1 MLELVGM
8 EVGQF
13 SITCR
18 FKNYKDGFLWI
29 FTGVY
34 SPYLEEKQR
43 KFLGGARA
51 IQGLWNDP

>member
-51 IQGLWNDP
+51 I